1 MRIKLFAFLVSTMA
15 LALLCVSINANAQSP
30 VITSL
35 NFNAGNIAGGNHV
48 IISGSSLELGFPF
61 PGNVVVTFDGNVVTV
76 VNSSLTSVEV
86 IVPAVAVHQTVVVQ
100 VINDWAASNLLSYT
114 YYATPQVFAIAP
126 NKGVG
131 VQLQGVG
138 PATGGNQV
146 TIFGRNFP
154 IGITP
159 ATTISWGSSTL
170 TTPTDFTIY
179 GDPADATQG
188 QMIVINAAPPREADR
203 VDVIV
208 NTAGGSF
215 SLDTLNGYYYEPGGL
230 DLVGN
235 PTWET
240 PIKGGGTFNAKVT
253 LTAPAADSTTITL
266 ASNNPAVV
274 VPASVTIP
282 KNGTEANFVVTTLAV
297 ATDTVVTVSATA
309 GTLISSRPITVLA
322 PVVDTFVL
330 SPASVA
336 GGSSVTA
343 TVTLD
348 GAAPVGGLTVNII
361 PEFALVTTV
370 PSTVIVTAGQ
380 TSKSFTVT
388 TNPVAN
394 DTHAGVGVYTSSIG
408 TDWTTDFV
416 DIAAPRVSS
425 LTLNPSSVKGGTSS
439 TGTVVLDSPAP
450 VAGMTV
456 NLSSNNGAATVS
468 ATVTVPSGVDKSAT
482 FTVTTTAVA
491 TDVTAT
497 ISAVTVDTPKTS
509 PLNISAPRV
518 QSVTIAPSSVKGGVA
533 NATGTVTLDG
543 PAPSGGLA
551 VALTSDNT
559 NATVP
564 TSVTVAAGLTTA
576 TFAVTTFAVATD
588 QTATVTADVNSDPKT
603 AELDLVAP
611 RVQSVSVS
619 PTSVKGGVG
628 STGTV
633 NLDIPAPAGGLTV
646 DLSSNNA
653 AAIVAA
659 TVIVPAGA
667 TSTTFAIS
675 TISVATDRTV
685 TITASVNDS
694 SATAGLIVL
703 APVVTA
709 LSVLPSSVKGEVAS
723 VGTVSVDTLAPSG
736 GLTVNL
742 GSSNAAATVAATTTI
757 PAGTTTTTFNI
768 ATHPV
773 TSQQTVTITAT
784 VNASSKETF
793 LNVLPQLLDS
803 LAIDPAIVKGGVGS
817 FGTVTLDSIAT
828 TGGLSV
834 VLSSNNSAATV
845 PASTLVAA
853 GALTKQFAITTSPV
867 LVDQVA
873 TIHATLNGSS
883 RDAFLTL
890 KAPRLIQM
898 TITPK
903 YVRGTLTTTG
913 TLTLDSPAAAGFTV
927 NVSSA
932 DPAATVP
939 ATVVFAQN
947 ETTHTFTITTTD
959 VLKTTPVLIT
969 AVNAGVSVQAE
980 VWVLPL
986 PKLTL
991 VYPPESNGSTVA
1003 KGITVRPGAK
1013 LPIMA
1018 FIGSDELGAQLIDTV
1033 LTTVVVSVVGPS
1045 GQIGSDISLVLVSN
1059 TPTTYQGQFGYMYKI
1074 PVLSPDITPVITTP
1088 TPFKVSSTI
1097 QYQVRGTA
1105 NIWSQG
1111 IHFPTSN
1118 KTSYFKVQY
1127 IR

>member
-1 MRIKLFAFLVSTMA
+1 MRIKFFAFLVAAIA
-15 LALLCVSINANAQSP
+15 LALMCVNLSANAQAPILSGMD
-30 VITSL
+30 
-35 NFNAGNIAGGNHV
+35 FNAGSIAGGNHV
-48 IISGSSLELGFPF
+48 VISGIGIETLIPSFV
-61 PGNVVVTFDGNVVTV
+61 NVVIGGNLATV
-76 VNSSLTSVEV
+76 VNSSFSSVEV
-86 IVPAVAVHQTVVVQ
+86 IVPAVGVHQTVSVQ
-100 VINDWAASNLLSYT
+100 VFNGFGASNLLSYT
-114 YYATPQVFAIAP
+114 YYATPQVFTIAP
-126 NKGVG
+126 NKGAIVP
-131 VQLQGVG
+131 LQGVG
-138 PATGGNQV
+138 SATGGNQV
-146 TIFGRNFP
+146 VIFGKNFP
-154 IGITP
+154 IGISP
-159 ATTISWGSSTL
+159 ATTITWGSLTL
-170 TTPTDFTIY
+170 NSPADFTIY
-179 GDPADATQG
+179 GDPADTTQG

-203 VDVIV
+203 VDVVV
-208 NTAGGSF
+208 NTAAGSF
-215 SLDTLNGYYYEPGGL
+215 SLSGLNGYYYEPGGL

-235 PTWET
+235 PTWEST
-240 PIKGGGTFNAKVT
+240 IKGGGTFNAKVT
-253 LTAPAADSTTITL
+253 LTAPAADATTITL
-266 ASNNPAVV
+266 ASTNPAVV

-282 KNGTEANFVVTTLAV
+282 KNGTEANFVVTTVAV
-297 ATDTVVTVSATA
+297 ATDTVASVSATA
-309 GTLISSRPITVLA
+309 GTLIASRPVTVLA
-322 PVVDTFVL
+322 PKVQTFDM
-330 SPASVA
+330 SPSSVA
-336 GGSSVTA
+336 GGSTVNA

-348 GAAPVGGLTVNII
+348 GAAPVGGLTVTINYQY
-361 PEFALVTTV
+361 PTVTTG
-370 PSTVIVTAGQ
+370 PATITVTAGQ
-380 TSKSFTVT
+380 TSQSFTIT
-388 TNPVAN
+388 TNPVN
-394 DTHAGVGVYTSSIG
+394 VDTNAGAGAYTIIFGAPGS
-408 TDWTTDFV
+408 DWTVDFV
-416 DIAAPRVSS
+416 DIAAPRVSA
-425 LTLNPSSVKGGTSS
+425 LTLDPTSVKGGTSS

-450 VAGMTV
+450 ALGMTV
-456 NLSSNNGAATVS
+456 NLTSNNVAATVS
-468 ATVTVPSGVDKSAT
+468 ATVTVPGGTTSTT
-482 FTVTTTAVA
+482 FTVTTDAVA
-491 TDVTAT
+491 TDSTAT
-497 ISAVTVDTPKTS
+497 ISAVTFGIAKTS

-543 PAPSGGLA
+543 PAPAGGLA
-551 VALTSDNT
+551 VALSSDNT
-559 NATVP
+559 NASVP

-576 TFAVTTFAVATD
+576 TFAVTTSAVATD
-588 QTATVTADVNSDPKT
+588 QTATITADVNSAPKT
-603 AELDLVAP
+603 AELDLIAP

-659 TVIVPAGA
+659 TVIVPAGL
-667 TSTTFAIS
+667 TSTTF
-675 TISVATDRTV
+675 TIDTLPVATDQTA
-685 TITASVNDS
+685 TITASVNGS

-723 VGTVSVDTLAPSG
+723 VGTVSVDTVAPTG

-742 GSSNAAATVAATTTI
+742 SSSNAAATVAATTTI

-784 VNASSKETF
+784 VNSSSKETF

-803 LAIDPAIVKGGVGS
+803 LGIDPAIVKGGVGS

-834 VLSSNNSAATV
+834 ALSSNNSAATV

-853 GALTKQFAITTSPV
+853 GALTKQFAITTFPV

-903 YVRGTLTTTG
+903 YVRGTLSTTA

-932 DPAATVP
+932 DPAAIVP

-991 VYPPESNGSTVA
+991 VYPPEPNGSTVA

-1033 LTTVVVSVVGPS
+1033 LTSVVVSVVGPS
-1045 GQIGSDISLVLVSN
+1045 GQIGTDISLELVSS